1 MVNFGLNKEIGNV
14 YPEMCRRC
22 INDIHNTHLKPEHCL
37 YDHYR
42 YNCPRCGAYSHIVK
56 KVTFAGHVRMFLHKR
71 KTKRIE
77 KNLSGK

>member
-1 MVNFGLNKEIGNV
+1 MGWFTVLKGKFGFEYDI
-14 YPEMCRRC
+14 CRRC

-77 KNLSGK
+77 KNLVEE